1 MLYIVGIV
9 AFALTIFV
17 SVCLHEAGHMATAK
31 AFGMKVTRYFAGFGP
46 TLWSFKKGETEYG
59 LKAIPLGG
67 FVKIVGMTPQDDDVE
82 PGDEARAMWRFPVWK
97 RTIVMAAGSVTHFIL
112 AFVLLWIAAS
122 FLGVPNPSVTKINN
136 EGLDQPAYV
145 SVQDC
150 APYSATVL
158 TCSTTGQPQQ
168 ASPAKVAGLKDGD
181 LITEV
186 GTTPVTTYRQLVTA
200 VRATPPGVAV
210 PITYVRD
217 GQTET
222 TTVTLVSAM
231 RAPADDANG
240 TPAQTSALGVASG
253 YPAGMPLVVTYNPIE
268 AIPQAGALY
277 GQMFGEIGTA
287 LKALPDKVPGLVSAI
302 EGKPRDPNGPI
313 SVVGA
318 SELGGQTAQL
328 HLWWVFV
335 LLAASLNVFVG
346 VFNLLPLL
354 PLDGGHIAIAWF
366 ETGPILVIAKRRRMP
381 EPGRV
386 DYFKLM
392 PITYARDRDLRWLLA
407 ADDPGRHHQ
416 SHQTLSE

>member
-46 TLWSFKKGETEYG
+46 TIWSFKRGETEYG

-97 RTIVMAAGSVTHFIL
+97 RTIVMAAGSITHFIL
-112 AFVLLWIAAS
+112 AFVLLWIAAT
-122 FLGVPNPSVTKINN
+122 FLGVPNPTVTKIENQ
-136 EGLDQPAYV
+136 GLDQPAYV
-145 SVQDC
+145 SVQAC
-150 APYSATVL
+150 APASATAT
-158 TCSTTGQPQQ
+158 TCAANDP
-168 ASPAKVAGLKDGD
+168 ASPAKAAGLRDGD
-181 LITEV
+181 QITAV
-186 GTTPVTTYRQLVTA
+186 GTTPITTYRQLVTTIRGFPA
-200 VRATPPGVAV
+200 GVNV
-210 PITYVRD
+210 PITYLRG
-217 GQTET
+217 GQTMST
-222 TTVTLVSAM
+222 NVVLVPAM
-231 RAPADDANG
+231 RGSTDDPTG
-240 TPAQTSALGVASG
+240 KPVQTVALGVAEG
-253 YPAGMPLVVTYNPIE
+253 LPAGTPLVVTYNPIE

-277 GQMFGEIGTA
+277 GSMFGEIGTA
-287 LKALPDKVPGLVSAI
+287 LKALPNKVPGLVSAI
-302 EGKPRDPNGPI
+302 KGEPRDPNGPI

-318 SELGGQTAQL
+318 SELGGQTAKL

-366 ETGPILVIAKRRRMP
+366 ERVRSWIAQKRRRP

-392 PITYARDRDLRWLLA
+392 PLTYAVIVIFGGFSLLTIL
-407 ADDPGRHHQ
+407 ADIINPIK
-416 SHQTLSE
+416 L